1 MGRFGAKRCRNGQ
14 KWGGIEQKKTGSVQ
28 MVAAVA
34 LNWEKM
40 GKNGAEMGKNGVEL
54 SKKRQEL
61 CKWWQL
67 LH

>member
-34 LNWEKM
+34 LNWAKM
-40 GKNGAEMGKNGVEL
+40 GKNGQKWSKKDRIWVEL
-54 SKKRQEL
+54 CKKRQCL
-61 CKWWQL
+61 CK
-67 LH
+67 